1 MNVGIKDKLFGKSK
15 DKVDNEEDI
24 TSEITKDE
32 SIVMNHDVHI
42 SYSSKDTKEAQ
53 MVCHILEQNGIKC
66 WIAPRDFVHDR
77 PFQEIINE
85 AVRKSKVEVL
95 ILSNYSQESKYVLLE
110 IKEAF
115 DKKIPI
121 IPFLIDI
128 NYSFPNDEMA
138 FYLKSYSLLD
148 AYYDKEESYAY
159 LVKEV
164 RDIIN
169 RYNLSE
175 NDPLPPYNGEDKY
188 IFISHV
194 SDDSDEV
201 FPDIRKFQDMGYNVW
216 YDDGKIA
223 NGEKKKKIRV
233 GHLKRSDLCIVFVTN
248 ASMASIQIQK
258 EIKYAV
264 KHNKNMIPIYLED
277 FDSIEMEDDIDFELS
292 VIQGIIKTTLSEEEY
307 VFKFTEAFEKFGFK
321 FSKK

>member
-66 WIAPRDFVHDR
+66 WIAPRDFVNDR

-264 KHNKNMIPIYLED
+264 KHDKNMIPIYLED
-277 FDSIEMEDDIDFELS
+277 FDTIEMEDDIDFELS
-292 VIQGIIKTTLSEEEY
+292 VIQGITKTTLSEEEY

>member
-1 MNVGIKDKLFGKSK
+1 MGIKDKLFGKSK

-32 SIVMNHDVHI
+32 SIEMNHDVHI
-42 SYSSKDTKEAQ
+42 SYSSKDMKEAQ
-53 MVCHILEQNGIKC
+53 MVCHILEHNSIKC
-66 WIAPRDFVHDR
+66 WIAPRDLVHNQ
-77 PFQEIINE
+77 PFQEIIND
-85 AVRKSKVEVL
+85 AVRKSKVVVL
-95 ILSNYSQESKYVLLE
+95 ILSKNTPISPYVLRE

-115 DKKIPI
+115 DKQIPI
-121 IPFLIDI
+121 IPFIISDI
-128 NYSFPNDEMA
+128 GSYDLDNELG
-138 FYLKSYSLLD
+138 FYLKGYQFVGSDNPEDNY
-148 AYYDKEESYAY
+148 EE

-164 RDIIN
+164 LDIRN
-169 RYNLSE
+169 KHNLSE
-175 NDPLPPYNGEDKY
+175 SDPLPPYNGEDKY

-292 VIQGIIKTTLSEEEY
+292 VIQGILKTTLDEEEY